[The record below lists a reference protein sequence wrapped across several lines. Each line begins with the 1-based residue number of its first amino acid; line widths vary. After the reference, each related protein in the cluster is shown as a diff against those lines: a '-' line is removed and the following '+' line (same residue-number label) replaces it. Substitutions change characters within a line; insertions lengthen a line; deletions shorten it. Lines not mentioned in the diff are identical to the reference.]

1 MGPLNNR
8 MPRWCQFKWG
18 EMHGAFERKRSE
30 KTSMSDKERKKAE
43 HKNEKMLKKL
53 SLKDQG

>member
-30 KTSMSDKERKKAE
+30 KKTSMSDKERKKAE
-43 HKNEKMLKKL
+43 HKNEKMLKKF
-53 SLKDQG
+53 SLKD

>member
-43 HKNEKMLKKL
+43 HKNEKMLKKF

>member
-30 KTSMSDKERKKAE
+30 KKASMSDKERKKAE
-43 HKNEKMLKKL
+43 HKNEKMLKKF
-53 SLKDQG
+53 SLKD

>member
-1 MGPLNNR
+1 MSPLNNR
-8 MPRWCQFKWG
+8 MPRWLQFKWG
-18 EMHGAFERKRSE
+18 EMHGAFERK
-30 KTSMSDKERKKAE
+30 KKRKKAE